1 MNSHEKPTQKNELEK
16 QQCDQIGR
24 NFAIWAKFL
33 ALGAFFSEKYCPND
47 LGVIFFQIS
56 PKIHLNKL

>member
-47 LGVIFFQIS
+47 LGVIFF
-56 PKIHLNKL
+56 